1 MACVAA
7 PIIGGPRPPPAQ
19 RRTHPTPPKNPI
31 GPAYHTLKCEEPV
44 NPARA
49 GMIPGE
55 HRETGGR
62 TRKPRASGD
71 DPPLGGS
78 ALDHRG

>member
-1 MACVAA
+1 MACVAT

-19 RRTHPTPPKNPI
+19 RRTHPTPPKDPI

-49 GMIPGE
+49 GMIRRAQGDLS
-55 HRETGGR
+55 RIQC
-62 TRKPRASGD
+62 KPRASGD
-71 DPPLGGS
+71 DP
-78 ALDHRG
+78 A

>member
-49 GMIPGE
+49 GMIRGPISSQLSGS
-55 HRETGGR
+55 G
-62 TRKPRASGD
+62 KPRASGD
-71 DPPLGGS
+71 DPATTS
-78 ALDHRG
+78 ASPASTA

>member
-31 GPAYHTLKCEEPV
+31 GPAYHTLKCEEPLSLARR
-44 NPARA
+44 PARLR
-49 GMIPGE
+49 GPYHHQKKSHLLSPGTS
-55 HRETGGR
+55 R
-62 TRKPRASGD
+62 
-71 DPPLGGS
+71 
-78 ALDHRG
+78 

>member
-49 GMIPGE
+49 GMIPTACPAPA
-55 HRETGGR
+55 HPTG
-62 TRKPRASGD
+62 KPRASGD
-71 DPPLGGS
+71 DPTVTARMRVMCP
-78 ALDHRG
+78 

>member
-49 GMIPGE
+49 GMILKLEPDLL
-55 HRETGGR
+55 T
-62 TRKPRASGD
+62 
-71 DPPLGGS
+71 
-78 ALDHRG
+78 